1 MSDSPYDC
9 SKNPLLKKKRDWS
22 GISSRWLTH
31 RIETLED
38 VIEDQRKRIKSL
50 LNHVQVLSIVV
61 GLLIT
66 SILIASQFI

>member
-9 SKNPLLKKKRDWS
+9 SKNPMRKKKSFRLSDRAMRDWRE
-22 GISSRWLTH
+22 G
-31 RIETLED
+31 
-38 VIEDQRKRIKSL
+38 VIKDQRERIKSL
-50 LNHVQVLSIVV
+50 LNHIQLLSIVI